1 MREWDPGRHRAPVF
15 AVHDEG
21 ATRVVVVT
29 GELDATEAE
38 VLAAVVDV
46 QLRGPGVAATVLDLA
61 AVTFMGSRALG
72 VLLAAHG
79 NGPPRVPVRV
89 VATAGGRVRRLLR
102 LTGFERVLDVYPTRA
117 AALAVDRA
125 AGT

>member
-1 MREWDPGRHRAPVF
+1 VF

-29 GELDATEAE
+29 GDLDSAEAE

-46 QLRGPGVAATVLDLA
+46 QLRSPAVAATVLDLS
-61 AVTFMGSRALG
+61 AVAFMGSRGLG
-72 VLLAAHG
+72 VLLEAHD

-89 VATAGGRVRRLLR
+89 VATADGRVRRLLR
-102 LTGFERVLDVYPTRA
+102 LTGSERVLDVYPTRA
-117 AALAVDRA
+117 AALAVD
-125 AGT
+125 GGGS